1 MFLRAEEK
9 VAEALFENGLEMPDW
24 LKVKNSKTV
33 LVKVDSWQAGEH
45 KVTVEDVVKY
55 FAFESCNLFS
65 GIRRLGGIIGDWR
78 QIDNLANLCHEI
90 FKITSIRELRRTA
103 RKYGLKPKY

>member
-1 MFLRAEEK
+1 VRAEEK
-9 VAEALFENGLEMPDW
+9 VAEAFSENGLEMPGW

-33 LVKVDSWQAGEH
+33 LVKVGGWQAGEH

-55 FAFESCNLFS
+55 FALESCNLLS
-65 GIRRLGGIIGDWR
+65 GVRRLGGIAGDWR
-78 QIDNLANLCHEI
+78 QIDNLAHLCHEI

-103 RKYGLKPKY
+103 RKYGLKPKC